1 MNRARTIAGLAAI
14 GFMVPYIVIKLLWM
28 IGLDIGVNDPELM
41 GSPQM
46 LVANLMTAAMEVVGL
61 LLALAL
67 IRPWGMKLPA
77 WLILFPIWVGTGL
90 LIPLMLTVPVTL
102 IAALIS
108 GSGDVAPLDDV
119 LQPWVYTVVY
129 GGFIGQGLALAAA
142 FVLYALDRWARPL
155 AARTGDVPVGV
166 THPLQRLLAW
176 VAIALIGCTVVG
188 QLYAAATSDD
198 RLPMRVG
205 QNVGALFGVVA
216 AVGLLMLVRVMRRQT
231 AFVVSVAMTWVGA
244 GALFSGGIWVIVGV
258 LLRASTS
265 LSLIDGVNLLR
276 LLAGVLAGTVAAFL
290 LLERSAQT
298 SR

>member
-14 GFMVPYIVIKLLWM
+14 GFMVPYIVLKLLWM
-28 IGLDIGVNDPELM
+28 IGIDIGVNDPDLM

-46 LVANLMTAAMEVVGL
+46 LVANLMTGAMEVVGL

-102 IAALIS
+102 IAALVS
-108 GSGDVAPLDDV
+108 GAGDAAPLDDV

-129 GGFIGQGLALAAA
+129 GGFIGQGLALAVA
-142 FVLYALDRWARPL
+142 FVLYALDRWGRPL

-188 QLYAAATSDD
+188 QLYAAMGDG
-198 RLPMRVG
+198 RLRIRVG
-205 QNVGALFGVVA
+205 QGVGALFGVVA

-231 AFVVSVAMTWVGA
+231 PFVVPVAMTWVGA
-244 GALFSGGIWVIVGV
+244 GALFSGGIWVIIGV

-265 LSLIDGVNLLR
+265 LSLIDGVDLLR

-290 LLERSAQT
+290 LLERSAHT
-298 SR
+298 R